1 MIPEYGVTDFQ
12 KASSHLI
19 IAGLVIGTLLYLY
32 AFSRRTMYGY
42 VPSFLKNMSI
52 ARSVN
57 FFAVKNFLT
66 FVVFLL
72 ILLGFIGILDLVG
85 QVQQV
90 MTPSIAMP
98 PPAMPQAMPPQA
110 MYRRSA

>member
-1 MIPEYGVTDFQ
+1 MSLPEYGVTDFQ
-12 KASSHLI
+12 KSSSHLI
-19 IAGLVIGTLLYLY
+19 VAGLVIGTLLYFY

-42 VPSFLKNMSI
+42 VPSFIKNMSI
-52 ARSVN
+52 AKSVN

-72 ILLGFIGILDLVG
+72 ILLGFFGILDLVG

-90 MTPSIAMP
+90 MAPSPTM
-98 PPAMPQAMPPQA
+98 PQA
-110 MYRRSA
+110 MYRSA